1 MPSPKKKITLK
12 KSVTK
17 KAAAKRPASGV
28 TKKKAPTS
36 AEYAAAAKGA
46 KTAKPAKSA
55 KRVGGDVDVS
65 DGGASSAVAAGA
77 GAGSGGRAGSRKA
90 DLAVQQE
97 RALKFVIE
105 AARLLA
111 DDKCRDVVVLDVRGR
126 SQVTDF
132 TIVATGTSDR
142 QMKAAGEHV
151 DKMSSKMGMQLYR
164 HNLKEANPTWVILDF
179 VDAVIHLFEPD
190 SRLYYDIEMLWGDAP
205 RVAWERPADL
215 KAKRDAEKADEA
227 EATPASRNR
236 AGLRRGEV
244 L

>member
-36 AEYAAAAKGA
+36 AEYAAAAKGTKA
-46 KTAKPAKSA
+46 AKPAKSA
-55 KRVGGDVDVS
+55 KRAGGDIDVS
-65 DGGASSAVAAGA
+65 DAGA
-77 GAGSGGRAGSRKA
+77 ASVATSGGGGRAATRKA
-90 DLAVQQE
+90 DLAAQQE

-151 DKMSSKMGMQLYR
+151 DKMGTKIGMQLYR

-215 KAKRDAEKADEA
+215 KAKRDAEKSDEA